1 MRRRAARNEQEDG
14 GAERSVSEIGIA
26 RLQGLAGWH
35 KEVGVH
41 SQWQGSPLTIPS
53 NSCFI
58 TSLAAM

>member
-14 GAERSVSEIGIA
+14 GSERSVSEIDISQIA
-26 RLQGLAGWH
+26 GLAGWH

-41 SQWQGSPLTIPS
+41 SEWQGSPLTIQP

-58 TSLAAM
+58 ISLAAM